1 MILTASVSSLRGKA
15 TSEYTGKLARIR
27 AHVGCLAHGRCFVIG
42 LVVKGVTQARGAH
55 VLKSIDSSAF

>member
-15 TSEYTGKLARIR
+15 TSEYTGELARIR
-27 AHVGCLAHGRCFVIG
+27 ANVGWWAHGKCSVTG